1 MDGLTI
7 GLIVTG
13 IASVV
18 ALIVNIGFASRAVGT
33 VDEWQQ
39 LQQSIYG
46 FVYGG
51 LTMTV
56 FLMCTAWLFAAL
68 LGPSLSWS
76 MSLILS
82 IFAFGT
88 AFGAVAM
95 ASVPR
100 A

>member
-18 ALIVNIGFASRAVGT
+18 ALIVNISFASRAVGT

-56 FLMCTAWLFAAL
+56 FLMCTAWLLAAL
-68 LGPSLSWS
+68 LGPSMAWS
-76 MSLILS
+76 VSLILS